1 MNSAFGFFF
10 LFLLSFVFLRFIGF
24 EHDTALEIIKWF
36 LLTVVGSI
44 VIYWAIKIWN
54 VLSKA
59 WGAAFSGQ
67 RQASDPGVIL
77 SNRVYHADALGA
89 ILSNQV
95 YHPSGPTG
103 AGSGNP
109 YPSFGHGDSVESM
122 TGAEFEQYVASTLR
136 NHGWSAE
143 VTKTGADQ
151 GLDVLARKGALVVA
165 IQCKRYAQAVSN
177 GAIQEVHAARSFY
190 DANRACVI
198 TTSRFTRSAHDL
210 ATKLDV
216 KLLHYDD
223 LDALDR
229 YVT

>member
-1 MNSAFGFFF
+1 MKSAFNFVLFFVL
-10 LFLLSFVFLRFIGF
+10 LFVLLRFIGV
-24 EHDTALEIIKWF
+24 ENDLAAEIVKWVFFVIVGLYVTFFCIKVWQ
-36 LLTVVGSI
+36 GISSI
-44 VIYWAIKIWN
+44 WKYG
-54 VLSKA
+54 L
-59 WGAAFSGQ
+59 FGQ
-67 RQASDPGVIL
+67 RQPTDPGVIL
-77 SNRVYHADALGA
+77 SNRVYHGDAPGG
-89 ILSNQV
+89 ILSNRV
-95 YHPSGPTG
+95 YHPNGPE
-103 AGSGNP
+103 NFH
-109 YPSFGHGDSVESM
+109 PSFSQQDSVESM
-122 TGAEFEQYVASTLR
+122 TGAEFERYVASTLR
-136 NHGWSAE
+136 SHGWSAE